1 MSSIALRWLALGRLD
16 VRPLGM
22 HNTNQDFEYPG
33 INEGHPVRLHCLSRI
48 TSAQWDENA
57 AEPSIQ
63 LKR

>member
-16 VRPLGM
+16 VRSLGM
-22 HNTNQDFEYPG
+22 HNTNQDFAYPG
-33 INEGHPVRLHCLSRI
+33 INEGH

-57 AEPSIQ
+57 AEPSTQ